1 MIQRRGIV
9 LGLCAAL
16 LVVATERGDGKT
28 APGQAPEDGRSLAGQ
43 LLVAAPRMRD
53 PRFQET
59 VIVMLRHEAS
69 GALGVIIN
77 RPVAERP
84 LAMLLEAAGESAEG
98 IEGSIPIYFGG
109 PVQPEIGLMVHSAE
123 YQSAGTLSVAAHLA
137 MTKTTEVLRDLGHGK
152 GPKRFLFALGY
163 AGWAPGQ
170 LEGELARGDWFT
182 APGELGL
189 IFDADRDGLWERAM
203 ARRPRSL

>member
-1 MIQRRGIV
+1 
-9 LGLCAAL
+9 
-16 LVVATERGDGKT
+16 
-28 APGQAPEDGRSLAGQ
+28 
-43 LLVAAPRMRD
+43 
-53 PRFQET
+53 
-59 VIVMLRHEAS
+59 
-69 GALGVIIN
+69 
-77 RPVAERP
+77 
-84 LAMLLEAAGESAEG
+84 MLLEAAGESADG
-98 IEGSIPIYFGG
+98 VEGSIPIYLGG
-109 PVQPEIGLMVHSAE
+109 PVQPEIGLTVHSAE
-123 YQSAGTLSVAAHLA
+123 YQAGGTLSVAAQIA
-137 MTKTTEVLRDLGHGK
+137 MTRTTEVLRDLGHGK